1 MTSYRFS
8 KLARLDL
15 IEIGDYTLDHWGADQ
30 AIRYLGSLERCFS
43 LIAANP
49 EIGRK
54 CYRLRKGY
62 RRIEHEKHV
71 VFYRTGD
78 EGVLVVR
85 ILHQRILP
93 DNRMMDD
100 SE

>member
-1 MTSYRFS
+1 MPACGFS

-15 IEIGDYTLDHWGADQ
+15 IEIADYTLDQWGVDQ
-30 AIRYLGSLERCFS
+30 AMRYLDSLEGCFG

-49 EIGRK
+49 EIGHK
-54 CYRLRKGY
+54 CDRLRKGY

-71 VFYRTGD
+71 IFYRRDDAGI
-78 EGVLVVR
+78 LIVR

-93 DNRMMDD
+93 ENRAMD
-100 SE
+100 EQE

>member
-1 MTSYRFS
+1 MPGFRFS

-15 IEIGDYTLDHWGADQ
+15 IDISNYTLDRWGVDQ
-30 AIRYLGSLERCFS
+30 AIRYLDSLEKCFG

-49 EIGRK
+49 NIGRK
-54 CYRLRKGY
+54 CDHLRKGY

-71 VFYRTGD
+71 IFYRSDKTGI
-78 EGVLVVR
+78 LIVR

-93 DNRMMDD
+93 EAKAMDD
-100 SE
+100 QE